1 MEGTFDALILAGGRA
16 SRLGGIDKT
25 ALVAKGST
33 LLERAVQATAGAERI
48 VVVSA
53 RPGQVVPSAVLSAGE
68 EPPFSGPAAGLA
80 AGLAALSLDR
90 RGSSS
95 RSSTWVLVLAADVP
109 RVAEA
114 VVALREGVVDRSG
127 HDDPEGYVA
136 VDDSGRRQPLLA
148 LYRAESLR
156 AAAREH
162 EAAGQLAG
170 LSLRRLLGPLRVVE
184 VPVASALCAD
194 VDSPDDARRLG
205 VNPVE
210 NADGDLGWA
219 D

>member
-1 MEGTFDALILAGGRA
+1 MEFTFDAVILAGGRA

-25 ALVAKGST
+25 ALVVDGST
-33 LLERAVQATAGAERI
+33 LLERAVQAAAGAEQI

-53 RPGQVVPSAVLSAGE
+53 RPGQVAQSGVLSVRE

-80 AGLAALSLDR
+80 AGLAALSLDPH
-90 RGSSS
+90 GSSL

-109 RVAEA
+109 RAVEA
-114 VVALREGVVDRSG
+114 VVTLREGVVERSG
-127 HDDPEGYVA
+127 QDDPDGYAA
-136 VDDSGRRQPLLA
+136 VDDSGHRQPLLA
-148 LYRAESLR
+148 LYRTGSLR
-156 AAAREH
+156 AVVREH
-162 EAAGQLAG
+162 EAAGDLDG
-170 LSLRRLLGPLRVVE
+170 LSLRRLLGPLRVVD
-184 VPVASALCAD
+184 VPVATALSAD